1 MTSCDAGTVSADA
14 LGHNESW
21 QITESVKCE
30 DTHRKHFWHGTLLAC
45 GVYVTMKGSPMSSSV
60 LTPKTSALVLIDMQ
74 NGFVEPDGGLCVA
87 GAKATLPACVQ
98 ALEAARRQGIP
109 VIHVHRHYALGGHDV
124 EPGRREVWRAAG
136 KPLSDARPDTLE
148 PCPGLEA
155 LPGETIIVK
164 PSWSAFDRTNL
175 EETLRD
181 LGVTCLILTGTTTPN
196 CIRSTCYDAMAHG
209 FEVAVLADATSSRS
223 AEVQQANLEDMAA
236 VGARI
241 MSTDELAALSE
252 PLLVRPYTA
261 FDVPAM
267 ADIWNQVVED
277 GIAFPQDECLN
288 AEDAAGFFAQQTHC
302 GVACIPQ
309 TGEVV
314 GMYILHPNN
323 VGRCGHICNTSYAV
337 SRKARGR
344 HVGEALVRDSL
355 TQGKAHGFRIL
366 QFNAVVATNAVA
378 RHLYEKLGFTQLGV
392 IPGGF
397 RMPNDTYED
406 IVPYYHEL

>member
-1 MTSCDAGTVSADA
+1 
-14 LGHNESW
+14 
-21 QITESVKCE
+21 
-30 DTHRKHFWHGTLLAC
+30 
-45 GVYVTMKGSPMSSSV
+45 MSSPV

-74 NGFVEPDGGLCVA
+74 NGFVEPDGGLCIA

-98 ALEAARRQGIP
+98 ALEAARMRGIP
-109 VIHVHRHYALGGHDV
+109 VIHVHRHYALDGHDV
-124 EPGRREVWRAAG
+124 ELGRREAWRVAG
-136 KPLSDARPDTLE
+136 KPLSNARPDTLE
-148 PCPGLEA
+148 ACPGLEA
-155 LPGETIIVK
+155 LPGETVIIK
-164 PSWSAFDRTNL
+164 PSWSAFDRTCL
-175 EETLRD
+175 DETLRD
-181 LGVTCLILTGTTTPN
+181 LGVACVILAGTTTPN
-196 CIRSTCYDAMAHG
+196 CIRATCYDAMAHG
-209 FEVAVLADATSSRS
+209 FDAAVLADATSSRS
-223 AEVQQANLEDMAA
+223 PEVQTANLDDMAT

-241 MSTDELAALSE
+241 MSTDELAALGE
-252 PLLVRPYTA
+252 PLVVRPYTA

-267 ADIWNQVVED
+267 TDIWNQVVED
-277 GIAFPQDECLN
+277 GIAFPQDECLT
-288 AEDAAGFFAQQTHC
+288 AENAAGFFAQQTHC

-337 SRKARGR
+337 SREARGR
-344 HVGEALVRDSL
+344 HAGEALVRDSL
-355 TQGKAHGFRIL
+355 AQGKLHGFRIL

-397 RMPNDTYED
+397 RLPDGTYED

>member
-1 MTSCDAGTVSADA
+1 
-14 LGHNESW
+14 
-21 QITESVKCE
+21 
-30 DTHRKHFWHGTLLAC
+30 
-45 GVYVTMKGSPMSSSV
+45 MSSPV
-60 LTPKTSALVLIDMQ
+60 IAPKTSALVLIDMQ
-74 NGFVEPDGGLCVA
+74 NGFVEPDGGLCIA

-98 ALEAARRQGIP
+98 ALEAARKQSIP
-109 VIHVHRHYALGGHDV
+109 VIHVRRHYAFDGHDV
-124 EPGRREVWRAAG
+124 ELGRLDTWLAAG

-155 LPGETIIVK
+155 LPGETIIIK

-175 EETLRD
+175 EEMLHD
-181 LGVTCLILTGTTTPN
+181 LGVTCVILAGTTTPN

-209 FEVAVLADATSSRS
+209 FNVAVLSNATSSRS
-223 AEVQQANLEDMAA
+223 AEVQQANLEDMAT

-241 MSTDELAALSE
+241 MSTNELAALDQ
-252 PLLVRPYTA
+252 PLVVRPYTA

-267 ADIWNQVVED
+267 TGIWNQVVED
-277 GIAFPQDECLN
+277 GIAFPQDECLT
-288 AEDAAGFFAQQTHC
+288 AEEAAGFFAQQTHC
-302 GVACIPQ
+302 GVACVPQ

-337 SRKARGR
+337 SREARGH

-355 TQGKAHGFRIL
+355 AQGKARGFRIL

-397 RMPNDTYED
+397 RMPDGTYED

>member
-1 MTSCDAGTVSADA
+1 MP
-14 LGHNESW
+14 
-21 QITESVKCE
+21 
-30 DTHRKHFWHGTLLAC
+30 
-45 GVYVTMKGSPMSSSV
+45 SPV

-74 NGFVEPDGGLCVA
+74 NGFVEPDGGLCIA
-87 GAKATLPACVQ
+87 GAKATLPACAR
-98 ALEAARRQGIP
+98 ALKAARDQGIP
-109 VIHVHRHYALGGHDV
+109 VIHIRRHYALDGHDV
-124 EPGRREVWRAAG
+124 EPGRLDTWLAAG

-155 LPGETIIVK
+155 LPGEIVIIK

-175 EETLRD
+175 EEMLRD
-181 LGVTCLILTGTTTPN
+181 LGATCLILAGTTTPN

-223 AEVQQANLEDMAA
+223 PEVQAANLEDMA
-236 VGARI
+236 VIGARI
-241 MSTDELAALSE
+241 MSTDELAALGE

-267 ADIWNQVVED
+267 TDIWNQVVED
-277 GIAFPQDECLN
+277 GIAFPQDECL
-288 AEDAAGFFAQQTHC
+288 ATEDAADFFAQQTHC

-309 TGEVV
+309 TGKVV

-337 SRKARGR
+337 SREARGR
-344 HVGEALVRDSL
+344 HAGEALVRDSL
-355 TQGKAHGFRIL
+355 AQGKAHGFRIL

-378 RHLYEKLGFTQLGV
+378 RHLYEKLGFAQLGV

-397 RMPNDTYED
+397 RLPDGTYED

>member
-1 MTSCDAGTVSADA
+1 
-14 LGHNESW
+14 
-21 QITESVKCE
+21 
-30 DTHRKHFWHGTLLAC
+30 
-45 GVYVTMKGSPMSSSV
+45 MSSPV
-60 LTPKTSALVLIDMQ
+60 IAPKTSALVLIDMQ
-74 NGFVEPDGGLCVA
+74 NGFVEPDGGLCIA
-87 GAKATLPACVQ
+87 GAKATLPACVR
-98 ALEAARRQGIP
+98 ALKAARDQGIP
-109 VIHVHRHYALGGHDV
+109 VIHVRRHYAFDGHDV
-124 EPGRREVWRAAG
+124 ELGRLDTWLAAG

-155 LPGETIIVK
+155 LPGETIIIK

-175 EETLRD
+175 EEMLHD
-181 LGVTCLILTGTTTPN
+181 LGVTCVILAGTTTPN

-209 FEVAVLADATSSRS
+209 FNVAVLSNATSSRS
-223 AEVQQANLEDMAA
+223 AKVQQANLEDMAT

-241 MSTDELAALSE
+241 MSTNELAALDQ
-252 PLLVRPYTA
+252 PLVVRPYTA

-267 ADIWNQVVED
+267 TGIWNQVVED
-277 GIAFPQDECLN
+277 GIAFPQDECLT
-288 AEDAAGFFAQQTHC
+288 AEEAAGFFAQQTHC
-302 GVACIPQ
+302 GVACVPQ

-337 SRKARGR
+337 SREARGH

-355 TQGKAHGFRIL
+355 AQGKARGFKIL

-392 IPGGF
+392 IPSGF
-397 RMPNDTYED
+397 RMPDGTYED